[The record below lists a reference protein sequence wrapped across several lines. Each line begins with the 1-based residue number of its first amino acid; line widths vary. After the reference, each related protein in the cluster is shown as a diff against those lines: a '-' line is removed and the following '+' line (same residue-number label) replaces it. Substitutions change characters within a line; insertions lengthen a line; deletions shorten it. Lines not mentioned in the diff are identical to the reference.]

1 MLGLLLR
8 GQFLNETGVLGDVV
22 GAAATAYALEPAA
35 SGPANAGHTHE
46 SACLNCGT
54 ALIGSHC
61 HKCGQAAHVHKTL
74 GAFFHD
80 LLHGVFHFEGKIW
93 RTLPM
98 LLVRPGKLTREYI
111 DGRRASYV
119 SPIALFLFC
128 VFLLFTT
135 INLMSDGV
143 GANVNVTMEEALR
156 DERAD
161 LAELEAHRKMAAG
174 DAVKL
179 RNIDEAMAESRTTI
193 DGLEKVKAS
202 GLKVSSIDTTGFKTA
217 SDIGWINDAV
227 NKAKENPG
235 LALYKVQN
243 YSYKLSWALIPISV
257 PFLWLLF
264 PFSRRFGFYDHT
276 VFVTYSLCFMT
287 LLGVFMTLA
296 GQFNLQNVAF
306 SGVVFAPL
314 HMFLQLRGTYG
325 LTKFGAWWRTWLL
338 SMFAFTALMLFAVL
352 ILVEAGA

>member
-1 MLGLLLR
+1 M
-8 GQFLNETGVLGDVV
+8 NDTDAMADMV
-22 GAAATAYALEPAA
+22 GTAAAMRTVEPVAGDHIA
-35 SGPANAGHTHE
+35 SGHSHE
-46 SACLNCGT
+46 SACLNCAT
-54 ALIGSHC
+54 PLIGSHC
-61 HKCGQAAHVHKTL
+61 HACGQAAHVHKTL

-98 LLVRPGKLTREYI
+98 LVARPGKLTREYI

-135 INLMSDGV
+135 FNTLNTNIGS
-143 GANVNVTMEEALR
+143 NVNNSVEEAIKY
-156 DERAD
+156 EREDITELEQARKEFAGD
-161 LAELEAHRKMAAG
+161 RAKLAETDKALAKSRDNIAAME
-174 DAVKL
+174 KL
-179 RNIDEAMAESRTTI
+179 KANGVQVSNIDT
-193 DGLEKVKAS
+193 S
-202 GLKVSSIDTTGFKTA
+202 GFSTSSE
-217 SDIGWINDAV
+217 IGWVNDAV
-227 NKAKENPG
+227 NKAKANPG

-264 PFSRRFGFYDHT
+264 PFSRRFGIYDHT

-287 LLGVFMTLA
+287 LLAILLALGGQWGLPGVAVIGVLA
-296 GQFNLQNVAF
+296 P
-306 SGVVFAPL
+306 PL
-314 HMFLQLRGTYG
+314 HMYRQLRGTYG
-325 LTKFGAWWRTWLL
+325 LTRRGGLWRTALL
-338 SMFAFTALMLFAVL
+338 GMFAFTALMLFAVL